1 MLGDISREVG
11 LDKFPDLG
19 RNKFLEVVDAAAAAL
34 FLLELVVNLFPLAS
48 LAAIDIVQVV
58 QCIALGIL

>member
-1 MLGDISREVG
+1 MLGDICREVR
-11 LDKFPDLG
+11 LNKIPDLG

-34 FLLELVVNLFPLAS
+34 FLLELVVDLFPLAT
-48 LAAIDIVQVV
+48 LAAIDIIQIV